1 MMPKRSEWWLTP
13 IWELQTD
20 FTPEFH
26 EELLDEI
33 YGIAKNISTGID
45 KDPKDSLWNY
55 DTPHL
60 STLKEKIL
68 KIASDTVLKQIQE
81 AHELNLKL
89 EYSMGWVNV
98 IGKDEGI
105 EAHSHNDCSLVA
117 TYYIK
122 APENCGDLVLLNT
135 RNIIDNNGNFL
146 YTGKSELEHIHIKP
160 VEGKLILFPA
170 YAMHEVQAN
179 KSNELRISLSTDIRQ
194 IVDRTAPNAMVLKS
208 WCNSFLRIREN
219 V

>member
-20 FTPEFH
+20 STPEFH

-45 KDPKDSLWNY
+45 KNPKDSLWDY

-60 STLKEKIL
+60 SSLKSKIL
-68 KIASDTVLKQIQE
+68 KIASDVVLKEIQE
-81 AHELNLKL
+81 AQELNLKM

-98 IGKDEGI
+98 IGRGEGI
-105 EAHSHNDCSLVA
+105 EAHTHNDCSLVA

-122 APENCGDLVLLNT
+122 APENSGDLVILNT
-135 RNIIDNNGNFL
+135 RNIIDNDGKFL
-146 YTGKSELEHIHIKP
+146 YSDKSELDHIHIKP
-160 VEGKLILFPA
+160 VEGKLIMFPS
-170 YAMHEVQAN
+170 YTMHEVQEN
-179 KSNELRISLSTDIRQ
+179 KSDELRISLSTDIRQ
-194 IVDRTAPNAMVLKS
+194 VVDRDAPNALVLKS
-208 WCNSFLRIREN
+208 WTNSFLRIRE
-219 V
+219 

>member
-20 FTPEFH
+20 STPEFH

-45 KDPKDSLWNY
+45 KNPKDSLWDY

-60 STLKEKIL
+60 SSLKSKIL
-68 KIASDTVLKQIQE
+68 KIASDVVLKEIQE
-81 AHELNLKL
+81 AQELNLKM

-98 IGKDEGI
+98 IGRGEGI
-105 EAHSHNDCSLVA
+105 EAHTHNDCSLVA

-122 APENCGDLVLLNT
+122 APKNSGDLVILNT
-135 RNIIDNNGNFL
+135 RNIIDNDGKFL
-146 YTGKSELEHIHIKP
+146 YSDKSELDHIHIKP
-160 VEGKLILFPA
+160 VEGKLIMFPS
-170 YAMHEVQAN
+170 YTMHEVQEN
-179 KSNELRISLSTDIRQ
+179 KSDELRISLSTDIRQ
-194 IVDRTAPNAMVLKS
+194 VVDRDAPNALVLKS
-208 WCNSFLRIREN
+208 WTNSFLRIRE
-219 V
+219 

>member
-20 FTPEFH
+20 STPEFH

-45 KDPKDSLWNY
+45 KNPKDSLWDY

-60 STLKEKIL
+60 SSLKSKIL
-68 KIASDTVLKQIQE
+68 KIASDVVLKEIQE
-81 AHELNLKL
+81 AQELNLKM

-98 IGKDEGI
+98 IGKGEGI
-105 EAHSHNDCSLVA
+105 EAHTHNDCSLVA

-122 APENCGDLVLLNT
+122 APKNSGDLVILNT
-135 RNIIDNNGNFL
+135 RNIIDNDGKFL
-146 YTGKSELEHIHIKP
+146 YSDKSELDHIHIKP
-160 VEGKLILFPA
+160 VEGKLIMFPS
-170 YAMHEVQAN
+170 YTMHEVQEN
-179 KSNELRISLSTDIRQ
+179 KSDELRISLSTDIRQ
-194 IVDRTAPNAMVLKS
+194 VVDRDAPNALVLKS
-208 WCNSFLRIREN
+208 WTNSFLRIRE
-219 V
+219 